1 MVRINKIVTKTK
13 SKKAADAK
21 ATLENFVSK
30 IEKELDSYFSNEIT
44 YAFGVSPKEKKLSSH
59 IWNHIKE
66 HNLRP
71 AKRLRG
77 SFVYYGYKLIGGK
90 KEKDILRAAMSIELI
105 HTALLM
111 HDDFMDQDDTRRGLP
126 TTHEHYKT
134 YHEDNKFRF
143 NSLHYG
149 ESMTVNVGDIALL
162 AGHEIIGKSNFD
174 SEKKLNALNR
184 TLRGIVNTGFGQA
197 YDITL
202 EGKGIASEKDITDLH
217 LAKTA
222 IYTYENPLHIG
233 AILAGSKQKDLEL
246 ISKYAIPGGVAFQLQ
261 DDILGLYGDPIKTGK
276 PAHSDLRQGKMTLL
290 IIKALELGSKTQQK
304 RLKEIW
310 GKRNLTEAEANE
322 ARKIVRDTGSLE
334 YSHKVSVK
342 WAKKAQKAISE
353 MKRRR
358 WNNEAIYYLDGIA
371 QYMVERD
378 V

>member
-1 MVRINKIVTKTK
+1 MVTIEKIVTKTK
-13 SKKAADAK
+13 SKKAFEAK
-21 ATLENFVSK
+21 ATLEKFVLK
-30 IEKELDSYFSNEIT
+30 IEKELDSYFNNEVT
-44 YAFGVSPKEKKLSSH
+44 LAFGVSRKEKELSTH
-59 IWNHIKE
+59 IWKHIKE

-77 SFVYYGYKLIGGK
+77 SFVYYGYKLLGGK
-90 KEKDILRAAMSIELI
+90 MEKDILRTAMSIELI

-126 TTHEHYKT
+126 TTHKYYET
-134 YHEDNKFRF
+134 YHEINKFRF

-149 ESMTVNVGDIALL
+149 ESMAVNVGDIALL
-162 AGHEIIGKSNFD
+162 AGHEIIGSSNFD
-174 SEKKLNALNR
+174 NEKKLNALNR

-197 YDITL
+197 FDVTL
-202 EGKGIASEKDITDLH
+202 EGKGTATEKDITDLH

-233 AILAGSKQKDLEL
+233 AILAGSEQKDLEL
-246 ISKYAIPGGVAFQLQ
+246 ISEYAIPGGVAFQLQ
-261 DDILGLYGDPIKTGK
+261 DDILGLFGDPVKTGK

-290 IIKALELGSKTQQK
+290 IIKALEFGNINQQK

-310 GKRNLTEAEANE
+310 GKRDLTENEANE

-342 WAKKAQKAISE
+342 WAKKAQKAIPE
-353 MKRRR
+353 MKRRK
-358 WNNEAIYYLDGIA
+358 WNDEAIYYLDGIA
-371 QYMVERD
+371 QYMVERE